1 MNSVIVLCVGML
13 GAANPGVETQNHQ
26 PVQVA
31 ANYSIAPGG
40 CYNPAAYRS
49 PLVQNVPVGYSAG
62 TANCANGRCAPVGTA
77 SYNTR
82 PYTPVSYSNYQA
94 GTAYC
99 PNGQCQTHSA
109 YRPTGAT
116 CFGSNC
122 PQQTPGSY
130 YPSNYDSRY
139 NTVPG
144 TRFPASGYSQP
155 RINPYPAQRPVD
167 PNWPST
173 YRTLPVNYNQ
183 SSTSPFFN

>member
-40 CYNPAAYRS
+40 CYNPTGYRS
-49 PLVQNVPVGYSAG
+49 PLVQNVPVGYSTGLANCANG
-62 TANCANGRCAPVGTA
+62 QCAPISAANCANGRCAPIGTA

-82 PYTPVSYSNYQA
+82 PYTPVSYSSYQA

-109 YRPTGAT
+109 YRPTGST
-116 CFGSNC
+116 CFGPNC
-122 PQQTPGSY
+122 
-130 YPSNYDSRY
+130 
-139 NTVPG
+139 
-144 TRFPASGYSQP
+144 SQ
-155 RINPYPAQRPVD
+155 
-167 PNWPST
+167 
-173 YRTLPVNYNQ
+173 
-183 SSTSPFFN
+183 